1 MNLTKLAAVTAVTLA
16 LVGCEGGD
24 VVIDA
29 SDNSTNTDN
38 STNVGGGGTTNPCAS
53 YLTDPDDAATRVQG
67 TFDGQNCNY
76 DSTFAGEDNPLL
88 VNLTIPRIA
97 GAHVFE
103 DSLFVGANTDIA
115 PTPQAPD
122 APSADGTVPDG
133 VVLTIAAGATLAWTQ
148 SSDYL
153 LINRGSQ
160 IIADGSPSAP
170 IIFTSLSDVNG
181 SVDPEAVAQWGGIV
195 INGNGITNKCTDEQR
210 ATDACHVVSEGKP
223 SNFGGNNNAESS
235 GVLRYVQVKHTGFE
249 VADGD
254 ELNGVTFNAVGSGT
268 AVENL
273 QAYSTSDD
281 GVEFF
286 GGAVNVLN
294 YVGLYVNDDSIDY
307 ADGYVGSVTNALV
320 IHGLNTGN
328 RCIEGDNIGS
338 GDFNQEPRTS
348 PVVNNLTCIVSAQD
362 GSIRGDS
369 EGPLYRRGVGT
380 ILTNSITADS
390 WARLNLGRE
399 GNECFE
405 LNNAETYAVAEAG
418 VQTNVTASII
428 ACEEATKD
436 DNDGAGFF
444 TSGEDLTSWYTNA
457 AGNSDFNTGTAVI
470 TDSINA
476 NIVALNGIYTAPVCS
491 DTGCDFVDDL
501 GNTATIVPAAVTG
514 GATNGEGNPIVG
526 AVSADNDW
534 TAGWTFGLQSTSNGG
549 RLWFDPAT
557 GAAP

>member
-24 VVIDA
+24 VIIDA

-38 STNVGGGGTTNPCAS
+38 STNIGGGGTTNPCAS
-53 YLTDPDDAATRVQG
+53 YLTNPDDPATRVQG

-76 DSTFAGEDNPLL
+76 DSSFAGEDNPLL
-88 VNLTIPRIA
+88 FDLTIPRIA
-97 GAHVFE
+97 GAHIFE
-103 DSLFVGANTDIA
+103 DSLFVGANTDVA

-195 INGNGITNKCTDEQR
+195 INGNGITNKCTDDQR
-210 ATDACHVVSEGKP
+210 ASDSCHVVSEGKP

-235 GVLRYVQVKHTGFE
+235 GILRYVQVKHTGFE

-268 AVENL
+268 VVENL

-281 GVEFF
+281 GIEFF
-286 GGAVNVLN
+286 GGAVNVTN
-294 YVGLYVNDDSIDY
+294 YVALYVNDDSIDY
-307 ADGYVGSVTNALV
+307 ADGYVGTVTNALV
-320 IHGLNTGN
+320 IHGLDSGN
-328 RCIEGDNIGS
+328 RCIEGDNIGD
-338 GDFNQEPRTS
+338 GDFNTEPRTS
-348 PVVNNLTCIVSAQD
+348 PVVNNMTCIISASD
-362 GSIRGDS
+362 ANVRGDS

-390 WARLNLGRE
+390 WARLVLGRE

-405 LNNAETYAVAEAG
+405 LNNAETYAVAETG
-418 VQTNVTASII
+418 VQTNVTASVI

-444 TSGEDLTSWYTNA
+444 ASGEDLASWYTNA
-457 AGNSDFNTGTAVI
+457 GGNSSFNTGTAII

-476 NIVALNGIYTAPVCS
+476 NIVALNGIYTAPICGES
-491 DTGCDFVDDL
+491 GCDFVDDQ
-501 GNTATIVPAAVTG
+501 GNTATIVPADVEG
-514 GATNGEGNPIVG
+514 GATNAEGNPIVG

-534 TAGWTFGLQSTSNGG
+534 TAGWTFGLQSTADGG
-549 RLWFDPAT
+549 RLWFDPDT
-557 GAAP
+557 GGTP